1 MTRLFLYCC
10 LLLAIFF
17 LGCSH
22 SQPHKTRQEFFDKWQ
37 QVAEEN
43 QGYSPEQ
50 SVEAEDLGEETF
62 ESMTVQED
70 QGPGRAAD
78 RPLPTQPVTLSLQNP
93 TPIRTVLRL
102 LSKGVDQNLVISPQV
117 QGHVQI
123 NIQEVPWAD
132 AFETILKNHGYTYT
146 WEGDVL
152 RVITLED
159 LEQERKIR
167 EKQAQTAR
175 KTIEA
180 QSIIRSARET
190 KVVKVK
196 YADLEQIQK
205 TLIQALGGES
215 ETETWERSAESQ
227 YLSGGL
233 SLRPDHESQRS
244 EDSQTTRTKIQA
256 VAPKGSVIAD
266 PFSNSLI
273 IRAGRKDMDM
283 LMNLFRYLDKPPKQ
297 VNIRAHI
304 VEATKE
310 AGRYLGIQWGGAYSK
325 YIGSGD
331 SVWALPG
338 GTSGSTSSDPV
349 QSGSSGSGD
358 NGNDADGDGGD
369 GYTSLFGP
377 GLSGQGLGLNFP
389 ADMPGGRGS
398 GIGFLV
404 GEIGENILEVQLS
417 ALEEQKM
424 AQILSSPSITTMDH
438 QQAFLEQGQ
447 EVPYETV
454 DDDGDTNVEFKDAT
468 LRLEIT
474 PHIIDSRQMRLE
486 INIKKDEV
494 DKTFD
499 VKGNPLINRKE
510 TSTSLIVHDNETVV
524 ISGLTK
530 ETSGDTGYG
539 VPWLK
544 DIPGLGRLFKGDSRT
559 TQMDELLIF
568 ITPQLLRKRSEVQAL
583 PHSGLSPREL
593 QELRSTGHPQARA
606 WESKSRKL
614 LQDKDWNE
622 AVRTAS
628 IAIVLD
634 PGLPGPYITRSL
646 ALLEQDQARAA
657 HKDARTACHLESK
670 NPRAQLALGR
680 VLQALGHTNKALE
693 HFARS
698 CGQGNEQGC
707 REHKE
712 LFQSLK

>member
-1 MTRLFLYCC
+1 MTKFPVYCC
-10 LLLAIFF
+10 LLMAVFL
-17 LGCSH
+17 LGCSN
-22 SQPHKTRQEFFDKWQ
+22 SQPQDTRQEFFDKWQ
-37 QVAEEN
+37 QVAAES

-50 SVEAEDLGEETF
+50 DVEAEDLGEETF

-70 QGPGRAAD
+70 QDSGRAAD
-78 RPLPTQPVTLSLQNP
+78 RPLPTQPVTLNLQNP
-93 TPIRTVLRL
+93 TPLRTVLRL
-102 LSKGVDQNLVISPQV
+102 LSKGADQNLVISPKV
-117 QGHVQI
+117 QGEVQI
-123 NIQEVPWAD
+123 NIKEVPWAD

-152 RVITLED
+152 RVITLDD
-159 LEQERKIR
+159 LEQERKIK
-167 EKQAQTAR
+167 EKQAQAAE

-180 QSIIRSARET
+180 QNIVRSARET

-205 TLIQALGGES
+205 TLIQALGGEDDNLDDLSSSQAS
-215 ETETWERSAESQ
+215 ENETLPLLPDADGEEQTRSQ
-227 YLSGGL
+227 QI
-233 SLRPDHESQRS
+233 R
-244 EDSQTTRTKIQA
+244 A

-273 IRAGRKDMDM
+273 IRAGRQDMDM
-283 LMNLFRYLDKPPKQ
+283 LMNLFRYLDKPPQQ

-310 AGRYLGIQWGGAYSK
+310 AGRYLGIQWGGAYSRD
-325 YIGSGD
+325 IGSGD

-349 QSGSSGSGD
+349 HSGSSGSGD
-358 NGNDADGDGGD
+358 NGDGDG

-398 GIGFLV
+398 GIDFLV

-424 AQILSSPSITTMDH
+424 AHILSSPSITTMDH

-447 EVPYETV
+447 EVPYET
-454 DDDGDTNVEFKDAT
+454 DDDEGDTNVEFKDAT

-474 PHIIDSRQMRLE
+474 PHIIDSNQMRLQ
-486 INIKKDEV
+486 ISIKKDEV

-530 ETSGDTGYG
+530 ETSGDNDYG

-568 ITPQLLRKRSEVQAL
+568 ITPQLLKKRSEAQAL

-593 QELRSTGHPQARA
+593 QELKPTGHPQARV
-606 WESKSRKL
+606 WEDKSRDL
-614 LQDKDWNE
+614 LESKDWNE

-634 PGLPGPYITRSL
+634 PALPGPYITRSL
-646 ALLEQDQARAA
+646 GLLEQDQAKAA
-657 HKDARTACHLESK
+657 HKDARTACHLEDK
-670 NPRAQLALGR
+670 NPRAHLALGR
-680 VLQALGHTNKALE
+680 ALQALGHKDKALE

-698 CGQGNEQGC
+698 CGLGNEQGC
-707 REHKE
+707 REHKK
-712 LFQSLK
+712 LFDDKE

>member
-1 MTRLFLYCC
+1 MIRISAYCC
-10 LLLAIFF
+10 LLLALSF

-22 SQPHKTRQEFFDKWQ
+22 SQPQNTRQDFFDKWQ
-37 QVAEEN
+37 QIAEEN

-50 SVEAEDLGEETF
+50 DVEAQDLGEEIF
-62 ESMTVQED
+62 ESMTVQKDRD
-70 QGPGRAAD
+70 QGRAAD
-78 RPLPTQPVTLSLQNP
+78 RPLPTQPVTLNLQNP

-102 LSKGVDQNLVISPQV
+102 LSKGVDQNLVISPAV
-117 QGHVQI
+117 QGQVKI
-123 NIQEVPWAD
+123 NLKEVPWAD

-167 EKQAQTAR
+167 EKQAQAAR

-180 QSIIRSARET
+180 RSIVRSARET

-196 YADLEQIQK
+196 YADLEKIQK
-205 TLIQALGGES
+205 TLIQALGGKG
-215 ETETWERSAESQ
+215 ETLQPLNSSSASGNET
-227 YLSGGL
+227 L
-233 SLRPDHESQRS
+233 SLTPDARGEGETGTQHV
-244 EDSQTTRTKIQA
+244 KA

-283 LMNLFRYLDKPPKQ
+283 LMSLFRYLDKPPRQ

-304 VEATKE
+304 VEVTKE

-338 GTSGSTSSDPV
+338 GTSGSTSLDPV
-349 QSGSSGSGD
+349 HSGSSGSGT
-358 NGNDADGDGGD
+358 NGNGGDGGGSG

-398 GIGFLV
+398 GLGFLV

-494 DKTFD
+494 DRTFD

-530 ETSGDTGYG
+530 ETSGDTDYG

-559 TQMDELLIF
+559 RQMDELLIF
-568 ITPQLLRKRSEVQAL
+568 ITPQLLKKRSEARAL

-593 QELRSTGHPQARA
+593 QELKPTGHPRARV
-606 WESKSRKL
+606 WESKSRDL

-634 PGLPGPYITRSL
+634 PGLPGPYIIRSL
-646 ALLEQDQARAA
+646 ALLKQDQARPA
-657 HKDARTACHLESK
+657 HKDARTACHLDRD
-670 NPRAQLALGR
+670 NPRAHLALGR
-680 VLQALGHTNKALE
+680 ALQALGHSNKALE

-698 CGQGNEQGC
+698 CGLGNEEGC

-712 LFQSLK
+712 LFQSLE